1 METLLYFR
9 LRRCPEPWNA
19 HLPKGDEPYHKR
31 RKHWLRNCGA
41 ENCNFGHQLPK
52 PRNRK
57 RRYYNARRAAR
68 RANGRGIGRGIGLFF

>member
-9 LRRCPEPWNA
+9 LRRFPEPWNA

-31 RKHWLRNCGA
+31 KAHWLRHDGKGNAGT
-41 ENCNFGHQLPK
+41 NWGHKLPK

-57 RRYYNARRAAR
+57 GKRYYNARRAAR
-68 RANGRGIGRGIGLFF
+68 RASGRGSFF